1 MTLSP
6 DVVATAAELACL
18 LEVSAVKPGNVAP
31 GRHFHDTRYEDFLAS
46 AAAIGPA
53 LARAGERPVGPTVL
67 AAVQATV
74 RWTKA
79 NTNLG
84 IVLLFA
90 PIARAALMHPDA
102 TAPTR
107 ESLRAGVAAVLD
119 ATTVADTRDVYV
131 AIRLARP
138 GGLGH
143 TGEQDVAEI
152 DEPPTATLRDVMTLA
167 QARDAVAREYA
178 TNFAT
183 VFDVGVPALERARRD
198 GWQWESATVET
209 FLTLLAAAPDTLI
222 QRKLGPAVAGSVS
235 RQAMS
240 VVALGG
246 VRTEAGRAALTAFDS
261 ELRDAT
267 NGRNPGTTADLTA
280 AAIFVALLTGGWTHA

>member
-1 MTLSP
+1 VTLAP
-6 DVVATAAELACL
+6 DFVATAAELACL

-53 LARAGERPVGPTVL
+53 LARAGEQAVGPTVL
-67 AAVQATV
+67 AAIEATT

-84 IVLLFA
+84 IVLLFT
-90 PIARAALMHPDA
+90 PIARAALMQGDA
-102 TAPTR
+102 HALTHA
-107 ESLRAGVAAVLD
+107 SLRQGVTDVLE
-119 ATTVADTRDVYV
+119 ATTVADTRDVYA
-131 AIRLARP
+131 AIRLAQP
-138 GGLGH
+138 GGLGR
-143 TGEQDVAEI
+143 TGEHDVNAP
-152 DEPPTATLRDVMTLA
+152 EPPTATLRSVMTLA

-178 TNFAT
+178 TNFAA
-183 VFDVGVPALERARRD
+183 VFDLGVPTLERARRD
-198 GWQWESATVET
+198 GLHWEFAAVET

-235 RQAMS
+235 RQAMR

-246 VRTEAGRAALTAFDS
+246 VRTDAGRDALATFDA

-280 AAIFVALLTGGWTHA
+280 ATIFAALLTGGWKRA